1 MNVLSMTHLSW
12 ARLASDLCSPPV
24 VLPVLAWFA
33 AQYDVGTNGDA
44 WLLAG
49 LFIVGA
55 VIIPFATLGWWVH
68 RGLITDIHMP
78 ERRERYWPLLLEL
91 GCTFLVWIILQR
103 IGNFPGINLVTVFL
117 LFETLIGL
125 CVTMYWQISV
135 HSGIITGA
143 VVIAGILFGVQT
155 ALLLSPLVL
164 LVAAARLHLKR
175 HTVGQV
181 AAGIAVGISVPLLY
195 WQIVPH

>member
-1 MNVLSMTHLSW
+1 MVLI
-12 ARLASDLCSPPV
+12 
-24 VLPVLAWFA
+24 VLAWFA
-33 AQYDVGTNGDA
+33 AQYDLGTGSKA

-55 VIIPFATLGWWVH
+55 VIIPFAILGWWVH
-68 RGLITDIHMP
+68 RGLITDMHMP

-91 GCTFLVWIILQR
+91 SCTFLVWIILQL
-103 IGNFPGINLVTVFL
+103 IGNFPGVNLVTVFL

-125 CVTMYWQISV
+125 VVTVYWQISV

-143 VVIAGILFGVQT
+143 VVIAGLLFGVQT
-155 ALLLSPLVL
+155 ALILSPLVL

-181 AAGIAVGISVPLLY
+181 AAGIAVGVSVPLIY
-195 WQIVPH
+195 WWIVPH

>member
-1 MNVLSMTHLSW
+1 MNVLSMTRLSW

-33 AQYDVGTNGDA
+33 AQYDAGTNGNA

-68 RGLITDIHMP
+68 RGLIADIHMP

-91 GCTFLVWIILQR
+91 GCTFLVWLILQR

-143 VVIAGILFGVQT
+143 VVIAGLLFGVQT

-175 HTVGQV
+175 HTPWQV
-181 AAGIAVGISVPLLY
+181 AAGIAVGISVPLVY

>member
-1 MNVLSMTHLSW
+1 MNALSVNRLSW
-12 ARLASDLCSPPV
+12 ARLTSDLCSPPM
-24 VLPVLAWFA
+24 VLIVLAWFA
-33 AQYDVGTNGDA
+33 AQYDLGTAGKA
-44 WLLAG
+44 WPLAA

-68 RGLITDIHMP
+68 RGWITDMHMP
-78 ERRERYWPLLLEL
+78 ERRERYWPLFLEL
-91 GCTFLVWIILQR
+91 SCTFLVWIILQL

-125 CVTMYWQISV
+125 VVTVYWQISV

-143 VVIAGILFGVQT
+143 VVIAGLLFGAPT
-155 ALLLSPLVL
+155 ALILSPLVL

-175 HTVGQV
+175 HTIGQV
-181 AAGIAVGISVPLLY
+181 AAGIAVGISVPLIY
-195 WQIVPH
+195 WWIVPH